1 MTRDNSLTTLT
12 DEDLAQV
19 IGGAGPSNASHLPD
33 RSGEGFPGID
43 AADLRSVMDR
53 ELTLPARFAQAV
65 ANANEQW
72 RQTAE
77 EGASRAASERAPWMA
92 EEEAKFQK
100 LVSDYR
106 NALSKD

>member
-1 MTRDNSLTTLT
+1 MTRDTSPTTLT

-19 IGGAGPSNASHLPD
+19 VGGAGPSNASHLPD
-33 RSGEGFPGID
+33 RSGEGLPGID
-43 AADLRSVMDR
+43 VDYRSIMDR

-77 EGASRAASERAPWMA
+77 QEASRPVPEKEPWMA
-92 EEEAKFQK
+92 EEAANLQK
-100 LVSDYR
+100 LISDYR

>member
-1 MTRDNSLTTLT
+1 MTRDNSPTTLT

-19 IGGAGPSNASHLPD
+19 VGGAGPSNASHLPD

-65 ANANEQW
+65 AHANEEW
-72 RQTAE
+72 RQAAD
-77 EGASRAASERAPWMA
+77 EGASRPVLEREPRVA
-92 EEEAKFQK
+92 EEAANFQK

>member
-1 MTRDNSLTTLT
+1 MARDNSLTTLT

-19 IGGAGPSNASHLPD
+19 VGGAGPSNASHLPD

-43 AADLRSVMDR
+43 AADLGSVIDR

-65 ANANEQW
+65 AHANEQW
-72 RQTAE
+72 RQAIE
-77 EGASRAASERAPWMA
+77 EGASRPVLEKEPRIA
-92 EEEAKFQK
+92 EEAAKLQK
-100 LVSDYR
+100 LVNDYR